1 MIATCISFA
10 SHGTRARYDQGRG
23 EGGLRAHPHPYAW
36 VSNVVCAWPGSICA
50 WPGSISARLQLPN
63 ARLQLR
69 NAWLQLRNVRLHLEI
84 RTCQLA
90 RLALALVLGV
100 CAWPGSICAWPGSI
114 SARLQLARLA
124 LGLARMA
131 GLALDHGAR
140 QRDVQLGL
148 PQPFAVLWRR
158 LLCGGRLAGIAILQ
172 AMQGVMRPISWL
184 VTPSLAK
191 LYNIGQALIVLQSSL
206 SVAN

>member
-1 MIATCISFA
+1 MIA
-10 SHGTRARYDQGRG
+10 
-23 EGGLRAHPHPYAW
+23 
-36 VSNVVCAWPGSICA
+36 ICA
-50 WPGSISARLQLPN
+50 WPGSISARLPLPN

-69 NAWLQLRNVRLHLEI
+69 NAWLQLRNVRLHLAI

-90 RLALALVLGV
+90 RLALALVLG
-100 CAWPGSICAWPGSI
+100 
-114 SARLQLARLA
+114 LARI
-124 LGLARMA
+124 A
-131 GLALDHGAR
+131 GLALGHGAR